1 MQDLKY
7 PIGKFQQDPAVTAE
21 KRLQWIQS
29 LSEMPGQ
36 LRQAVEDLNDEQLDT
51 PYRPEGWT
59 VRQLVHHL
67 ADSHIHSYVHCRL
80 ALTEEKPTIKAYDPA
95 AWAELADARS
105 APIGPS
111 LAMLSATH
119 ERWALLL
126 RSLSESEFA
135 RPFHYP
141 EEGDIDLDVTLQIYA
156 WHGKHHIAHITGLRE
171 RNGW

>member
-1 MQDLKY
+1 MEDLKY

-29 LSEMPGQ
+29 VSELPAQ
-36 LRQAVEDLNDEQLDT
+36 LRQAVENLSDEQLDT

-59 VRQLVHHL
+59 VRQVVHHV
-67 ADSHIHSYVHCRL
+67 ADSHINAYVRYRL
-80 ALTEEKPTIKAYDPA
+80 ALTEEKPTIKTYDQA

-105 APIGPS
+105 APIDPS
-111 LAMLSATH
+111 LAIISAAH
-119 ERWALLL
+119 ERWTLLL

-135 RPFHYP
+135 RPFRYP
-141 EEGDIDLDVTLQIYA
+141 EEGDINLDVTLQMYV
-156 WHGKHHIAHITGLRE
+156 WHGKHHLAHITGLRE